1 MRLAAQA
8 KMGYYPTPQNVTDI
22 IKNYLK
28 PGNGIIKILDPCA
41 GEGKALRIIG
51 DHLKAETYGIEI
63 DLHRG
68 RNAKRFLTRVLVTDY
83 QKAKISKDA
92 FSLLWLNP
100 PYDWSVT
107 SGDIQKSERYERI
120 FLRDTIK
127 YLIPGGILV
136 YLIPQNRLDG
146 HVARILSYRF
156 ENLKLFRFPEDQ
168 YKEYNQL
175 VIFGVLKEKPSKEND
190 VSRYLKD
197 CGIKKAIVPYLPLNP
212 KEIITVPASPIK
224 RIQFATKGIDP
235 KELEQEIRD
244 HGLFDQFKEMTV
256 PLKMVEK
263 IRPIMKLRYGHLA
276 QIIACGFINGVVW
289 DPEHQE
295 PLLIKGA
302 TKKEVERS
310 VEVEENLTR
319 YIDRDK
325 ILPVIQA
332 FDQNGNL
339 FTIK

>member
-8 KMGYYPTPQNVTDI
+8 KMGYYPTPQDVTDI
-22 IKNYLK
+22 TKTYLK

-68 RNAKRFLTRVLVTDY
+68 RNAKRVLTRVLVTDY

-107 SGDIQKSERYERI
+107 SGEIQKSERYERI

-146 HVARILSYRF
+146 HVSRILSYRF

-212 KEIITVPASPIK
+212 KEIITVP
-224 RIQFATKGIDP
+224 RVT
-235 KELEQEIRD
+235 
-244 HGLFDQFKEMTV
+244 DQKNS
-256 PLKMVEK
+256 
-263 IRPIMKLRYGHLA
+263 IY
-276 QIIACGFINGVVW
+276 
-289 DPEHQE
+289 HQ
-295 PLLIKGA
+295 G
-302 TKKEVERS
+302 
-310 VEVEENLTR
+310 
-319 YIDRDK
+319 D
-325 ILPVIQA
+325 
-332 FDQNGNL
+332 
-339 FTIK
+339 